1 MLTRCTLKEGDNMK
15 DSTVLRLA
23 ELGVGFGL
31 VVVHALTGVD
41 NLIIL
46 IAALLFGVP
55 IQILWERKK
64 KEE

>member
-1 MLTRCTLKEGDNMK
+1 MK
-15 DSTVLRLA
+15 DSTLIRLA
-23 ELGVGFGL
+23 ELGCGFGL
-31 VVVHALTGVD
+31 VVLHALTGVD

-64 KEE
+64 KEEET